1 MSQLKLGM
9 GCTLDG
15 AAPDNKA
22 VERGRWSG
30 EGKEEEGGEGG
41 GGAGVRAEEWWC
53 GGVRKERER
62 KTRQRRCGR

>member
-22 VERGRWSG
+22 VERGRWNG
-30 EGKEEEGGEGG
+30 QEKEEEGGEGG
-41 GGAGVRAEEWWC
+41 GGAGVRAEEWC

-62 KTRQRRCGR
+62 KTRQRRRGR

>member
-30 EGKEEEGGEGG
+30 EEKEEEGGEGG
-41 GGAGVRAEEWWC
+41 GGAGVRAEEWC
-53 GGVRKERER
+53 GGVRKEQER
-62 KTRQRRCGR
+62 KMKQRRCGR